1 MLRTTIYSN
10 KSRLKTNQQKGMVT
24 TMGKNKEFED
34 WCENEFDEWAEAIR
48 DVAEEI
54 QAMDVKI
61 IPERAAKLERDLE
74 DFKEVVTGNNIT
86 FNAEF
91 GKPFKDDASISIE
104 GDNLVITNP
113 REFTNITDRIFGAID
128 FYRGRDGGVV
138 IGATYRGVYEVSN
151 KQYEDIYLETEEE
164 ILVDR
169 IRNAPLGQNKNAENR
184 LINTFDLLKIRMMEA
199 GLEDE
204 IPAEIFTLTLTMD
217 EMLEN
222 LLGDFDS
229 EIDVVIKDDNHIGFI
244 IREFDLTI
252 NDIVVSFETMAN
264 ASEEIR
270 IRAIPNDEEE
280 RVETEFVVRF

>member
-1 MLRTTIYSN
+1 
-10 KSRLKTNQQKGMVT
+10 
-24 TMGKNKEFED
+24 
-34 WCENEFDEWAEAIR
+34 
-48 DVAEEI
+48 
-54 QAMDVKI
+54 MDVKI

-74 DFKEVVTGNNIT
+74 DFKEVVTGKNIT

-169 IRNAPLGQNKNAENR
+169 IRNAPEGQNKNAENR
-184 LINTFDLLKIRMMEA
+184 LINTFDLLRIRMMEA

-270 IRAIPNDEEE
+270 IKAIPDDEEE
-280 RVETEFVVRF
+280 RVEIEFVVRF

>member
-1 MLRTTIYSN
+1 
-10 KSRLKTNQQKGMVT
+10 
-24 TMGKNKEFED
+24 MGKNKEFED

-74 DFKEVVTGNNIT
+74 DFKEVVTGRNIT

-91 GKPFKDDASISIE
+91 GKPFKGDAAISIE

-113 REFTNITDRIFGAID
+113 REFTNITDRIFGVIAICSCD
-128 FYRGRDGGVV
+128 NGRVS
-138 IGATYRGVYEVSN
+138 ISATYRGVYEVSN
-151 KQYEDIYLETEEE
+151 KKYEDTYLKTEEE

-169 IRNAPLGQNKNAENR
+169 IRNKPVGQNENAGNR
-184 LINTFDLLKIRMMEA
+184 LINTFDLLKIRMMETE
-199 GLEDE
+199 LEE
-204 IPAEIFTLTLTMD
+204 EVSTEIFTLTLTMD
-217 EMLEN
+217 EILEN
-222 LLGDFDS
+222 LHGDFDS

-270 IRAIPNDEEE
+270 IRAIPNDEEN
-280 RVETEFVVRF
+280 RVEVEFVVKF